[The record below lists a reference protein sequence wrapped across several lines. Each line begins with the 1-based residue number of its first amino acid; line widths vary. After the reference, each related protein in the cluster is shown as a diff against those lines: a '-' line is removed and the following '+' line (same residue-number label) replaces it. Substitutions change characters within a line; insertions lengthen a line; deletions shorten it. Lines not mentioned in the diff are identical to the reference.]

1 MLNSVQSVFLALL
14 VAVVFA
20 APASAQ
26 GIIGVWHG
34 QMNDGSYNQ
43 VVIQG
48 NGLISQQQTYNV
60 GGGSTQLFMRGQWRM
75 IAENTVRVDVTDYQ
89 PRQWCGPL
97 GCQPIRYPQVIHFQ
111 FVLTDANTMRLQDGW
126 LTRVGSEGYGGQ
138 GTVGK

>member
-1 MLNSVQSVFLALL
+1 MRKPVQSMLLALFI
-14 VAVVFA
+14 AAFA
-20 APASAQ
+20 APTAAQ
-26 GIIGVWHG
+26 GIVGVWQG
-34 QMNDGSYNQ
+34 QMNDGSHNQ

-48 NGLISQQQTYNV
+48 SGQISQQQTFNV
-60 GGGSTQLFMRGQWRM
+60 GGGQVQMFMRGQWRM

-111 FVLTDANTMRLQDGW
+111 FVLTDQNTMRLADGW
-126 LTRVGSEGYGGQ
+126 LTRVGSPGYGGQ